1 MQALATAQPEPT
13 DGQILELLA
22 AGEAARAFEI
32 VLERYEAKVFRL
44 CCAILRERSLAED
57 TAQEALIRIWKALPR
72 FDGRA
77 AISTWIYTIARN
89 RCMTALQR
97 RRDLQ
102 SLSDPGVEHE
112 AEAATAVMPREGE
125 EPSALLKELVDA
137 LPERYRRTVTLYYY
151 EERSVSEVALALGT
165 AEGTVKTTLF
175 RARAMLL
182 ERLEALGMKDIAQWI
197 EPTI

>member
-77 AISTWIYTIARN
+77 AISTCIYTIARN

>member
-1 MQALATAQPEPT
+1 VQALATAQPEPT

>member
-1 MQALATAQPEPT
+1 VQALATAQPEPN

-32 VLERYEAKVFRL
+32 VLARYEAKVFRL

-97 RRDLQ
+97 RRDFQ

-112 AEAATAVMPREGE
+112 AEAVTAVMPSAGD
-125 EPSALLKELVDA
+125 EPLALLKELVDE
-137 LPERYRRTVTLYYY
+137 LPERYRRTLTLYYY

-182 ERLEALGMKDIAQWI
+182 QRLENLGMKDISQWL
-197 EPTI
+197 EPTT

>member
-1 MQALATAQPEPT
+1 MQALATAQPEPN

-32 VLERYEAKVFRL
+32 VLARYEAKVFRL

-97 RRDLQ
+97 RRDFQ

-112 AEAATAVMPREGE
+112 AEAVTAVMPSAGD
-125 EPSALLKELVDA
+125 EPLALLKELVDE
-137 LPERYRRTVTLYYY
+137 LPERYRRTLTLYYY

-182 ERLEALGMKDIAQWI
+182 QRLENLGMKDISQWL
-197 EPTI
+197 EPTT